1 MKLAMSV
8 DYKYPVRD
16 YVYDATMLKVVDGD
30 TVQVKLDLGCDSR
43 IEPMKIR
50 MNGIN
55 AKGKNTKAGKVAM
68 AYLQELFPEGSNV
81 RIETLKDEK

>member
-30 TVQVKLDLGCDSR
+30 TVQVKLDLGCD
-43 IEPMKIR
+43 
-50 MNGIN
+50 N
-55 AKGKNTKAGKVAM
+55 
-68 AYLQELFPEGSNV
+68 
-81 RIETLKDEK
+81 